1 MGKNKLG
8 ELIKV
13 MSEKGGLTGRK
24 VNHSARNHS
33 DIIAALSCRGNNS
46 NAVNWT
52 HKYCKVDQYGE
63 SYEGKINTTI
73 SGRTCQSWKL
83 QSPHQHERDP
93 FDHNY
98 CRNPSKGLSRPWC
111 YTTDIRVRSEYC
123 PVYLCGTNCSKG
135 FFRCKDGKC
144 IIDYWQ
150 CNGIADC
157 AEAEDE
163 SFCDEMP
170 ECLEDGKSV
179 LYRGKRNVTASG
191 IPCQYWS
198 STSPHSHT
206 YQFNAENYCRNS
218 DRTTLQAWCY
228 TQDANVRWEYCDI
241 PVCPF
246 VTTVSQPETST
257 ESQRVTSTVS
267 QPVTS
272 TVSQP
277 VTSTVLQPVTSTV
290 SQPVTST
297 VSQPVTSTVSQP
309 VTSTVSQPVT
319 SFESQPVTSPVSQ
332 LVASALCHNLL
343 PLLSVTEAN
352 CACLCQ
358 TFSQF
363 NSTTLDLELR
373 LAELN
378 RILRVD
384 KHSTKL
390 NRRTKTSAVDNRV
403 SAKSLGC
410 VSVTILI
417 GVALFIVFLDIAPKP
432 L

>member
-1 MGKNKLG
+1 MRVTFFVHL
-8 ELIKV
+8 LLFTV
-13 MSEKGGLTGRK
+13 L
-24 VNHSARNHS
+24 SAE
-33 DIIAALSCRGNNS
+33 D
-46 NAVNWT
+46 
-52 HKYCKVDQYGE
+52 CKVDQYGE
-63 SYEGKINTTI
+63 SYDGQINTTI

-83 QSPHQHERDP
+83 KSPHNHQREP

-98 CRNPSKGLSRPWC
+98 CRNPSKDYPGPWC
-111 YTTDIRVRSEYC
+111 YTTDIHVRTEYC

-198 STSPHSHT
+198 STSPHAHT

-218 DRTTLQAWCY
+218 DRTTVQAWCY
-228 TQDANVRWEYCDI
+228 TQDVNVRWEYCDI
-241 PVCPF
+241 PVCPS
-246 VTTVSQPETST
+246 VTTVTQPETST
-257 ESQRVTSTVS
+257 ESQLVTSTVSQTVTSTVSQPLTSTVSQPVTSTESQLVTSTVSQPVTSTVSQPLTSTVS

-277 VTSTVLQPVTSTV
+277 VTSNVKTGVFTTITNVHTSITEL
-290 SQPVTST
+290 SSESFKST
-297 VSQPVTSTVSQP
+297 ETT
-309 VTSTVSQPVT
+309 TIGG
-319 SFESQPVTSPVSQ
+319 
-332 LVASALCHNLL
+332 
-343 PLLSVTEAN
+343 VTEAN

-358 TFSQF
+358 NFSQF

-390 NRRTKTSAVDNRV
+390 NRRTKSSVVDNRV

-410 VSVTILI
+410 ISVTILI
-417 GVALFIVFLDIAPKP
+417 GVVLFIVFLDIAPNP

>member
-1 MGKNKLG
+1 MQ
-8 ELIKV
+8 
-13 MSEKGGLTGRK
+13 LTGHTN
-24 VNHSARNHS
+24 VASINDYSSASLDQQIKMSNILS
-33 DIIAALSCRGNNS
+33 DIGSGGKSVCTEPAVMKTQTVNMIKSSDIDFPNEDNLILADMDLQAIDNYES
-46 NAVNWT
+46 N
-52 HKYCKVDQYGE
+52 CKVDQYGE

-98 CRNPSKGLSRPWC
+98 CRNPSKGYPGPWC

-257 ESQRVTSTVS
+257 ESQLVTSTVS

-319 SFESQPVTSPVSQ
+319 SFESQPVTSTVSQ
-332 LVASALCHNLL
+332 
-343 PLLSVTEAN
+343 PVTS
-352 CACLCQ
+352 
-358 TFSQF
+358 TVSQPVT
-363 NSTTLDLELR
+363 STESQP
-373 LAELN
+373 
-378 RILRVD
+378 V
-384 KHSTKL
+384 
-390 NRRTKTSAVDNRV
+390 TSNV
-403 SAKSLGC
+403 K
-410 VSVTILI
+410 I
-417 GVALFIVFLDIAPKP
+417 
-432 L
+432 

>member
-1 MGKNKLG
+1 
-8 ELIKV
+8 
-13 MSEKGGLTGRK
+13 MSVTFFVHLLLLT
-24 VNHSARNHS
+24 VISAE
-33 DIIAALSCRGNNS
+33 D
-46 NAVNWT
+46 
-52 HKYCKVDQYGE
+52 CKVDQYGE
-63 SYEGKINTTI
+63 SYEGQINTTI

-83 QSPHQHERDP
+83 QSPHTHERDP

-98 CRNPSKGLSRPWC
+98 CRNPSKDYPGPWC
-111 YTTDIRVRSEYC
+111 YTTDTRVRTEYC

-163 SFCDEMP
+163 SLCDQMP
-170 ECLEDGKSV
+170 ECLEDGNSV

-228 TQDANVRWEYCDI
+228 TQDVSVRWEYCDI
-241 PVCPF
+241 PVCPY

-257 ESQRVTSTVS
+257 VS

-272 TVSQP
+272 TESK
-277 VTSTVLQPVTSTV
+277 LVTSTV

-309 VTSTVSQPVT
+309 VTSTVSQSVT
-319 SFESQPVTSPVSQ
+319 STVSQPEISTESQIVTSTVSQ
-332 LVASALCHNLL
+332 LVTSTVSQPITSAEKTRVFTTITNAQTSITE
-343 PLLSVTEAN
+343 PSSESFRSTETTTIGGATEAN
-352 CACLCQ
+352 CTCLCQ
-358 TFSQF
+358 NFSQF

-390 NRRTKTSAVDNRV
+390 NKRMKTSAVDNRV

-410 VSVTILI
+410 ISVTILI
-417 GVALFIVFLDIAPKP
+417 GVVLFIVFLDISPKP